1 MIYYSTGISPHL
13 GVKGTKHEPFEK
25 TALSLVERG
34 LLVRSLSDL
43 QEKVIDIPDAE
54 IVVVKGVKVKPE
66 KPAKPKGRKPVE
78 KKKQAVKA
86 KK

>member
-1 MIYYSTGISPHL
+1 MIYYSTGKNPYQRRKGIPCEPH
-13 GVKGTKHEPFEK
+13 PK
-25 TALSLVERG
+25 TAESLVKKG
-34 LLVRSLSDL
+34 YLVRSLSDL
-43 QEKVIDIPDAE
+43 QEKVIDIPDSE
-54 IVVVKGVKVKPE
+54 IVVVKEVKVKPE